1 MTNFIFYFCLIR
13 QSFMVCVG
21 CPIVCHFEWP
31 AKASSIVF
39 NLINIVLCDLS
50 HCIVLVVVLGALF
63 LKLSNDPAIVLNLLP
78 VK

>member
-1 MTNFIFYFCLIR
+1 
-13 QSFMVCVG
+13 MVCVG
-21 CPIVCHFEWP
+21 CSIVCHFEWP

-39 NLINIVLCDLS
+39 SLINSVVCDVYLS